1 MPLVFKIQDPLYT
14 IMSVF
19 QKLEFRRWIFRRD
32 FVFVISRI
40 WSKRGFGEGSHR
52 APTTGERL
60 WRRRQYCQ
68 GLKTRYCRVG
78 LLQTAQP
85 VKILALDTFCR
96 SLNKQNKV
104 RLFFWIKDLIKCKNL
119 IAQAACCG
127 LVGQYRILQPLLP
140 SATPFYLKPFW
151 WHEINNIG

>member
-1 MPLVFKIQDPLYT
+1 MGTVFMYVCLTQSYLN
-14 IMSVF
+14 SCN
-19 QKLEFRRWIFRRD
+19 
-32 FVFVISRI
+32 ISCVTCIHVWRVV
-40 WSKRGFGEGSHR
+40 G
-52 APTTGERL
+52 TGERL

-140 SATPFYLKPFW
+140 SATPFYLKPFCNRLNDPKFYVYASVATSVTILW
-151 WHEINNIG
+151 KKNIH